1 MYSLIGS
8 DFSDIILVTIF
19 SRNRYLI
26 FKNCLQA
33 FKGYYICRN
42 DKRNAGVPFMNI

>member
-8 DFSDIILVTIF
+8 DFSDIILVIIF
-19 SRNRYLI
+19 PQNCYLI

-33 FKGYYICRN
+33 FKGYEIRMI
-42 DKRNAGVPFMNI
+42 ATF

>member
-33 FKGYYICRN
+33 FKGYILYFLKGFN
-42 DKRNAGVPFMNI
+42 NLLYFLK